1 MPPPTSDVA
10 SRPAPVRRPPQARRA
25 GEPPA
30 PRGPRSYRPK
40 SRAQQARR
48 WFAVV
53 LAFFALILAS
63 VAAWGFY
70 QFRRIDRVDVDLAK
84 AEDLSPQNF
93 LVVGSDTR
101 DLGDDERRDVT
112 VYGNGSERAP
122 DGKRADTMVIARV
135 DPKKASVELL
145 SIPRDLWVDR
155 GTTEGRI
162 NAAYNDG
169 AQALVDT
176 IESNLDIPIH
186 HYVEVNFN
194 GFKGLVDA
202 LQGVPLYFDKPV
214 RDKMTGL
221 YVRKAGC
228 YTLNG
233 HQALAFARSR
243 HLEYS
248 NGVRWVADPTADL
261 GRITRQQI
269 FLRHAMKKVTGLGLG
284 SVDSLRVL
292 VGVAVNNV
300 TIDDQMGTD
309 DMMRLARHFEHFDAD
324 TMVVHRLETEN
335 TRTTSGQSILEMSPQ
350 GSQAVLDIFNG
361 RVQPTRADAPA
372 TTAVEPSMVTVEVMN
387 GAGVPGLARAG
398 SAELGTLG
406 FTIGTVGD
414 AEEPTDVTTITYGKG
429 GEAAS
434 MLVSSKIA
442 GNPPPT
448 VDPTLP
454 AGMVRVTLGEALELA
469 GATPAGASAT
479 AGPPTSGAG
488 SVTPEEPIGVEIGDP
503 PPGVACG

>member
-1 MPPPTSDVA
+1 M
-10 SRPAPVRRPPQARRA
+10 
-25 GEPPA
+25 
-30 PRGPRSYRPK
+30 
-40 SRAQQARR
+40 ARR
-48 WFAVV
+48 WLAVL
-53 LAFFALILAS
+53 LAFFALLLGT

-70 QFRRIDRVDVDLAK
+70 QFRRIDRVSVDLTE

-101 DLGDDERRDVT
+101 DLGDEERRDVT

-122 DGKRADTMVIARV
+122 DGKRADTIVVARV

-176 IESNLDIPIH
+176 IESNLGVPIH

-202 LQGVPLYFDKPV
+202 LAGVPLYFDKPV

-221 YVRKAGC
+221 YVRNAGC

-243 HLEYS
+243 NLEYS
-248 NGVRWVADPTADL
+248 NGVRWVKDPTADL

-284 SVDSLRVL
+284 SIDSLRVL

-309 DMMRLARHFEHFDAD
+309 DMMRLARHFEHFDAE
-324 TMVVHRLETEN
+324 TMVVHRLETKN
-335 TRTTSGQSILEMSPQ
+335 SRTTSGHAILELAEAESKP
-350 GSQAVLDIFNG
+350 VLDIFSG
-361 RVQPTRADAPA
+361 AAKPAPA
-372 TTAVEPSMVTVEVMN
+372 ATEPVPAVEPSMVTVEVLN
-387 GAGVPGLARAG
+387 GAGIPGIARAG
-398 SAELGTLG
+398 SEELAALG
-406 FTIGTVGD
+406 FGIGTVGD
-414 AEEPTDVTTITYGKG
+414 GTPTDETTISYGKG
-429 GEAAS
+429 GAAAS

-442 GNPPPT
+442 GNPPPQE
-448 VDPTLP
+448 DPTLP
-454 AGMVRVTLGEALELA
+454 AGTVRVTLGSALELVSA
-469 GATPAGASAT
+469 SGDPAATT
-479 AGPPTSGAG
+479 GPPTSGAG
-488 SVTPEEPIGVEIGDP
+488 SVTPEPPIGVEIGNP
-503 PPGVACG
+503 PPGVTCG